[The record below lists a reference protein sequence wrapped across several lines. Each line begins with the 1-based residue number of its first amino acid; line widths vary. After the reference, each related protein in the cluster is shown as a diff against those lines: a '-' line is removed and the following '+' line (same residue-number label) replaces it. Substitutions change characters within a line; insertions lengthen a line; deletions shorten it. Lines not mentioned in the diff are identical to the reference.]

1 MALNLSRGKYQE
13 KYSSDR
19 ISSLLGNGLLVF
31 INKKTNFNNI
41 LSNKEVVY
49 YTNLNDLVKK
59 IKYYAKNDNERI
71 KIAKLG
77 HKKYHEHMNNIVI
90 TKYIMSCIG
99 IENFKKP
106 FWHSS

>member
-1 MALNLSRGKYQE
+1 MALNISRGVYQQ

-19 ISSLLGNGLLVF
+19 ISSLIGNGLLVF
-31 INKKTNFNNI
+31 INKKTNFHNI

-49 YTNLNDLVKK
+49 YSNEKDLIKK
-59 IKYYAKNDNERI
+59 IKYYSKNDNERK

-77 HKKYHEHMNNIVI
+77 HYKYHKYMSNIVV

-99 IENFKKP
+99 LDRTKKP
-106 FWHSS
+106 FWYST